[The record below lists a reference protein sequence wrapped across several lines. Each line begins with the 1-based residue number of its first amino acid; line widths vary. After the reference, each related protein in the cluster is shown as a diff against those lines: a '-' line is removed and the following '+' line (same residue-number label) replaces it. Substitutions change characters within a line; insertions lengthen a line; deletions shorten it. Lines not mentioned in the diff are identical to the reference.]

1 MMRIK
6 TKYHYKKKGVKC
18 VCPFFFHN
26 VYAHYMPILF
36 YLNKKNKNKKTIFL
50 VVGLNRIWPKLINLH
65 VYKLDDPLIHINMVM

>member
-1 MMRIK
+1 MYM
-6 TKYHYKKKGVKC
+6 
-18 VCPFFFHN
+18 PFFFFHN

-65 VYKLDDPLIHINMVM
+65 VYELDDPLIHINMVM